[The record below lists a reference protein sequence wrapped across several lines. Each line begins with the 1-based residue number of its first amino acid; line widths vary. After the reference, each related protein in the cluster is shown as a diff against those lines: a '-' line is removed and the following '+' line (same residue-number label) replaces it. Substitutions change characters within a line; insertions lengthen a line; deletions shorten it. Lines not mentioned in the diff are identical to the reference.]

1 MNQAGG
7 QRAWHIVVA
16 DVAEAETMCKDSA
29 VGEEKALLKPIIM
42 VLLNH
47 VKTFELTPEA
57 RGEGLSQES
66 EAIVFGQC
74 APVAIIY

>member
-7 QRAWHIVVA
+7 QRAWHILIP
-16 DVAEAETMCKDSA
+16 DVAEAKMMRKDSA

-47 VKTFELTPEA
+47 VKTFELSPEA
-57 RGEGLSQES
+57 SAEDLSQES
-66 EAIVFGQC
+66 EAIVFGQ
-74 APVAIIY
+74 